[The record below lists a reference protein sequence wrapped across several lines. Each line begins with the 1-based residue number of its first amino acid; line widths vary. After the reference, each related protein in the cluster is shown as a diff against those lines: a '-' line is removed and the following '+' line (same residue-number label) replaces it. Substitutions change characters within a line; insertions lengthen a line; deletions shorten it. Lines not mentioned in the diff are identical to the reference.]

1 MNQTKNFET
10 VSIYGIPFSKMKM
23 QETLAWMTDAIVN
36 HRSTHVITA
45 NPIMVMA
52 ALEND
57 NFMRVMQQAD
67 IIVPDGAGVVWAA
80 NKAGSPLSERVT
92 GFDLLHELMRIGEK
106 HHWKVF
112 LLGAAPEVVQ
122 ATEARLHELYPGVQI
137 VGALDGYFGAAED
150 EGVVAQIREAAPD
163 ILFVARGAD
172 TQEPWIAK
180 YRDQLN
186 ATLMM
191 GVGGSFDIISGRMKR
206 APQWMQKMKL
216 EWFYRLIKEPTRY
229 KRMLALPKF
238 AWKVMRDKD
247 NVTKVK

>member
-1 MNQTKNFET
+1 MKQTKSFET

-80 NKAGSPLSERVT
+80 NKAGSPLPERVA

-112 LLGAAPEVVQ
+112 LLGAAPEVIQ

-137 VGALDGYFGAAED
+137 VGAWT
-150 EGVVAQIREAAPD
+150 D
-163 ILFVARGAD
+163 ILVQRKMSKSLLRSVKQRRIF
-172 TQEPWIAK
+172 
-180 YRDQLN
+180 YLS
-186 ATLMM
+186 L
-191 GVGGSFDIISGRMKR
+191 VGR
-206 APQWMQKMKL
+206 
-216 EWFYRLIKEPTRY
+216 TR
-229 KRMLALPKF
+229 KSHG
-238 AWKVMRDKD
+238 
-247 NVTKVK
+247 